1 MNRGKTGTAAKTLQ
15 HLFSGLH
22 LTGTAG
28 TGYRSCGAKRR
39 RKNHRLQSPHG
50 ADPSRWR
57 FDTVTGK
64 AARADSSGGPAAI
77 GVAWSDSGFSGY
89 LTVEN
94 IIPILEQLYSRF
106 DKPFFVEQLQKWEL
120 PIHKRIKEFSTGMKA
135 KLKTLIAI
143 SHHAK
148 LLILD
153 EPTAGLDVVARDE
166 LLDLLRDYMQQD
178 DSRSILISSHI
189 SSDLE
194 SICDDIYM
202 IDQGRIVLHED
213 TDVLLGDYVFLKMN
227 PEQYEQVDKQYLLR
241 CQKES
246 YGYCCLTNQRQFYQE
261 NYPALVIEKSSI
273 DKVITMMIRGER

>member
-1 MNRGKTGTAAKTLQ
+1 MVKLKQLQKHYNTFSLVCTLQVPPGRVTGLVGQNGAGKTTVFKAL
-15 HLFSGLH
+15 LGLIRPDGGSIQ
-22 LTGTAG
+22 L
-28 TGYRSCGAKRR
+28 
-39 RKNHRLQSPHG
+39 L
-50 ADPSRWR
+50 
-57 FDTVTGK
+57 GK
-64 AARADSSGGPAAI
+64 PLEQIHQEDRQQL

-106 DKPFFVEQLQKWEL
+106 DKPFFLEQLQKWEL

-213 TDVLLGDYVFLKMN
+213 TDILLGDYVFLKMS

-246 YGYCCLTNQRQFYQE
+246 YGYCCLTNQRQFYQV
-261 NYPALVIEKSSI
+261 NYPPLVLRNRSI
-273 DKVITMMIRGER
+273 DQGSTLTIRGES

>member
-1 MNRGKTGTAAKTLQ
+1 MVKLEQLQKHYNTFSLDCTLQVPPGRITGLVGQNGAGKTTVFKAL
-15 HLFSGLH
+15 LGLIRPDGGSVQ
-22 LTGTAG
+22 L
-28 TGYRSCGAKRR
+28 
-39 RKNHRLQSPHG
+39 L
-50 ADPSRWR
+50 
-57 FDTVTGK
+57 GK
-64 AARADSSGGPAAI
+64 PLEQIHQEDRQQL

-106 DKPFFVEQLQKWEL
+106 DKPFFLEQLQKWEL

-273 DKVITMMIRGER
+273 DKVITMIIRGERL

>member
-1 MNRGKTGTAAKTLQ
+1 M
-15 HLFSGLH
+15 
-22 LTGTAG
+22 
-28 TGYRSCGAKRR
+28 
-39 RKNHRLQSPHG
+39 
-50 ADPSRWR
+50 
-57 FDTVTGK
+57 
-64 AARADSSGGPAAI
+64 
-77 GVAWSDSGFSGY
+77 
-89 LTVEN
+89 
-94 IIPILEQLYSRF
+94 
-106 DKPFFVEQLQKWEL
+106 
-120 PIHKRIKEFSTGMKA
+120 
-135 KLKTLIAI
+135 
-143 SHHAK
+143 
-148 LLILD
+148 
-153 EPTAGLDVVARDE
+153 DVVARDE

-261 NYPALVIEKSSI
+261 NYPAVVIEKSSI